1 MIRFRP
7 LLVMT
12 IFSVVSLAILIALGR
27 WQWEKYDEKTRAA
40 EEPVAEMTIES
51 YQPIP
56 DAIQFVY
63 GVRPD
68 LRQPGWRVFTP
79 VVFGDSI
86 VFVDADFIP
95 FRPQE
100 APPNPD
106 EVRVP
111 AQLRIGAPIT
121 GAAIRPE
128 EAAPLTRAPLLLERL
143 WFAADLDAMGR
154 NGGLEN
160 VADYY
165 IASAYMGD
173 DGRAV
178 SNPFALAPGADVMPP
193 ARHLGYALTWYG
205 LALVLVAIYF
215 AYHGSVGRFS
225 LRPPRPPEAE

>member
-7 LLVMT
+7 LWVMT
-12 IFSVVSLAILIALGR
+12 IFSVIALAVLIALGR
-27 WQWEKYDEKTRAA
+27 WQFEKYVEKTAAA
-40 EEPVAEMTIES
+40 EEPVADMTIES

-68 LRQPGWRVFTP
+68 TRQPGWRVFAP

-86 VFVDADFIP
+86 VFVDAEFIP
-95 FRPQE
+95 FRPND
-100 APPNPD
+100 APPSAN

-111 AQLRIGAPIT
+111 APLRIGAPVN

-128 EAAPLTRAPLLLERL
+128 EPAPLTRAPILLQRL
-143 WFAADLDAMGR
+143 WFAPDLDAMGR
-154 NGGLEN
+154 NGGLRN

-165 IASAYMGD
+165 IASSYMGD

-178 SNPFALAPGADVMPP
+178 ENPFALAPGADVMPP
-193 ARHLGYALTWYG
+193 ARHLGYAMTWYG
-205 LALVLVAIYF
+205 LAIVLVVIYF

-225 LRPPRPPEAE
+225 LRPPRPPETE